1 MEHAAW
7 CRRRLFVGFVTLKG
21 ICLLGPTE
29 NAVFHKVAS
38 WEHFAWVLFFL
49 PPGKMGLLH
58 TLTQFGGDTP
68 LVREGDRGWHFE
80 LSMWAHLFR

>member
-1 MEHAAW
+1 MEHATW

-38 WEHFAWVLFFL
+38 WEYFAWVLSRGATVLSTSWENGFASHTNSVWWGHS
-49 PPGKMGLLH
+49 PGEGGGQGLAL
-58 TLTQFGGDTP
+58 
-68 LVREGDRGWHFE
+68 
-80 LSMWAHLFR
+80 